1 MLLGLFL
8 WGGSYDG
15 LWIFKLIAM
24 IRSRL
29 MERFRGRFEVAGV
42 FVEDE
47 TVVSKQRQFWVRIY
61 AVNYEE

>member
-1 MLLGLFL
+1 
-8 WGGSYDG
+8 
-15 LWIFKLIAM
+15 M

-47 TVVSKQRQFWVRIY
+47 TVMSKQRQFWVRIY